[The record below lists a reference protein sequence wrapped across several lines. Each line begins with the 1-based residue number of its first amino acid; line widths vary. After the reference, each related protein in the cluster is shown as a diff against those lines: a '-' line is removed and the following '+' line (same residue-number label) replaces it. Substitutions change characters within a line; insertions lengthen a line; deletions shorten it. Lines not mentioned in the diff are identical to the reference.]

1 MTPEKQSVTERA
13 RESAERAA
21 YAAIGAPT
29 AAIKGLNARMSDL
42 KDALKASRAEMTD
55 ELADEMETWV
65 AEGEQVIERAMEK
78 IRSSNV
84 TSEIRSSADS
94 TRRAVRVGL
103 DKAIGKTESG
113 LQLLEPEEPLTTIKG
128 VGPGYADRL
137 RQAGVSGIAD
147 FLTRTATSDGIDRLA
162 SESDM
167 SRESLEGWRSQVD
180 LSVIDGVGESYQLL
194 LHRVGVWT
202 LDQLASASP
211 DELSEAMRSM
221 ELPDAPDQIPTES
234 VVRKWK
240 SEARRLTAAK

>member
-1 MTPEKQSVTERA
+1 MTPKQQNVTERA
-13 RESAERAA
+13 RVSAERAA

-29 AAIKGLNARMSDL
+29 VAIKGLSARMSDL
-42 KDALKASRAEMTD
+42 RDALKTSRAEMTD
-55 ELADEMETWV
+55 DFADEMETWV
-65 AEGEQVIERAMEK
+65 AEGEQVIERAMER
-78 IRSSNV
+78 IRSSKV

-94 TRRAVRVGL
+94 TRKAVRVGL

-113 LQLLEPEEPLTTIKG
+113 LQLLEPDEPLTTIKG

-147 FLTRTATSDGIDRLA
+147 FLTRTATSDGMDRLA

-180 LSVIDGVGESYQLL
+180 LSLVDGVGASYQLL
-194 LHRVGVWT
+194 LHRVGIWT
-202 LDQLASASP
+202 LDQLAAVTP
-211 DELSEAMRSM
+211 GELSEAMRSV

-234 VVRKWK
+234 VVKKWK
-240 SEARRLTAAK
+240 SEARRLATAN